1 MNRNDVCKVLIAHK
15 APTPAPIEE
24 PLPEEREHP
33 IPVEE
38 PVPDH
43 NPSIIS

>member
-1 MNRNDVCKVLIAHK
+1 MRAPSGRDMHCEHK

-24 PLPEEREHP
+24 PLPEDREHP
-33 IPVEE
+33 VPVEE

-43 NPSIIS
+43 NPSLVH